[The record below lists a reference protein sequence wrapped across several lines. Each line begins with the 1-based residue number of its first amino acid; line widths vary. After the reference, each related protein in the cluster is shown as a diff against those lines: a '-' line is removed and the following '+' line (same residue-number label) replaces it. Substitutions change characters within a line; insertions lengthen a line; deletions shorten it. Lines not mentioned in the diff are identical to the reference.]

1 MICSEMQ
8 TGFHK
13 EGVISDTNQDSVINL
28 LPFHPPLKGQSC
40 RAFDFFKVVNIYN
53 KIYCIFKFL
62 YHFGGLSA
70 LSLVEGRACCMTN
83 QTTAAKEATSN
94 SLRTLVCIFMHLIN
108 NFLSLFSSWRRLSH
122 HMVFLWKC
130 FFPLLFLK
138 YSTYL
143 TFYFKSDLHLISP
156 YNINPES
163 NIKVTRIKEMITY

>member
-1 MICSEMQ
+1 MEMICSEMQ

-40 RAFDFFKVVNIYN
+40 RAFDFFKVVNIYY

-62 YHFGGLSA
+62 YHFGGLPA
-70 LSLVEGRACCMTN
+70 LSLVEERACCMTN

-108 NFLSLFSSWRRLSH
+108 NFFESFLKLKKIITPYSFSL
-122 HMVFLWKC
+122 KIC

-138 YSTYL
+138 YPTYL
-143 TFYFKSDLHLISP
+143 TFYLKNDLHLISP

-163 NIKVTRIKEMITY
+163 NI

>member
-40 RAFDFFKVVNIYN
+40 RAFDFFKVVNIYY

-62 YHFGGLSA
+62 YH
-70 LSLVEGRACCMTN
+70 LVEERACCMTN
-83 QTTAAKEATSN
+83 QTKAAKEATSN

-108 NFLSLFSSWRRLSH
+108 IFRVFSQVEEDYHTIWFFFENL
-122 HMVFLWKC
+122 
-130 FFPLLFLK
+130 FFPIIIFKVPYLLNLLLK
-138 YSTYL
+138 
-143 TFYFKSDLHLISP
+143 
-156 YNINPES
+156 E
-163 NIKVTRIKEMITY
+163 

>member
-1 MICSEMQ
+1 MTWLLGVRKNLYSLIDVKTIAFNGHKNRYRYLSMEMICSEMQ

-40 RAFDFFKVVNIYN
+40 RAFDFFKVVNIYY

-70 LSLVEGRACCMTN
+70 LSLVEERACCMTN

-108 NFLSLFSSWRRLSH
+108 IFLSLFSSWRRLSH
-122 HMVFLWKC
+122 HMVFLWKSV
-130 FFPLLFLK
+130 FSH
-138 YSTYL
+138 Y
-143 TFYFKSDLHLISP
+143 YF
-156 YNINPES
+156 
-163 NIKVTRIKEMITY
+163 

>member
-1 MICSEMQ
+1 MEMICSEMQ

-108 NFLSLFSSWRRLSH
+108 NFFSLLKLKKIITPYGFSLK
-122 HMVFLWKC
+122 M
-130 FFPLLFLK
+130 FFPIIIFKVLYLLNL
-138 YSTYL
+138 L
-143 TFYFKSDLHLISP
+143 L
-156 YNINPES
+156 
-163 NIKVTRIKEMITY
+163 